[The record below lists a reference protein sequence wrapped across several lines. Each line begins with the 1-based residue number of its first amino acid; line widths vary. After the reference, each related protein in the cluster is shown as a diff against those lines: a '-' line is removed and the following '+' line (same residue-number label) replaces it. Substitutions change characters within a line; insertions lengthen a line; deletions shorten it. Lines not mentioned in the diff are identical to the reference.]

1 MASRFWLGG
10 TGNWDGT
17 TASSAHWGTGSGTGG
32 PASGPGVNDS
42 ATFDGASGGGTV
54 TVTGN
59 ITCQS
64 ITCGAFTGTLDFSAN
79 NNNVTLSATG
89 GFNGSG
95 TATRTINLGNGLW
108 TLSTNGTAT
117 PWNMTTTTGLT
128 FNANGST
135 ISFTG
140 VGTNVRTFAGGGLT
154 YNIVSFGPNTSG
166 ATGATIS
173 GGNTFA
179 ALTLVAPF
187 NLSLGV
193 GVTQT
198 VTALNSNGSPGS
210 VNFIDGGSAAQGVIN
225 AAAGT
230 ITISYT
236 AIRNMSFGGGATF
249 IAGKSFNLGNNAG
262 ITITPPTMTRSRGWS
277 GMA

>member
-1 MASRFWLGG
+1 MG
-10 TGNWDGT
+10 
-17 TASSAHWGTGSGTGG
+17 
-32 PASGPGVNDS
+32 
-42 ATFDGASGGGTV
+42 
-54 TVTGN
+54 
-59 ITCQS
+59 
-64 ITCGAFTGTLDFSAN
+64 
-79 NNNVTLSATG
+79 
-89 GFNGSG
+89 
-95 TATRTINLGNGLW
+95 
-108 TLSTNGTAT
+108 
-117 PWNMTTTTGLT
+117 TTTGLT

-140 VGTNVRTFAGGGLT
+140 VGTAVRTFAGGGLT

-230 ITISYT
+230 ITISFT

-249 IAGKSFNLGNNAG
+249 IAGKSFNLGNNIF